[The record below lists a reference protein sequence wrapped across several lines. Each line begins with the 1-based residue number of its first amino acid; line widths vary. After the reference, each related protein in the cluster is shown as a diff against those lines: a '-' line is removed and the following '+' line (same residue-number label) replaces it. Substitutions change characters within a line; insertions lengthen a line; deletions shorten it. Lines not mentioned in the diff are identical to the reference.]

1 MNALDIAWAILKL
14 DPEKF
19 TPEERGEISRIGGLR
34 RLRGTAGGLA
44 RGKDVPLPTD
54 AAVARLIAAQRRPEG
69 DIGEG
74 KTPKQTVLPGAGP
87 QGAPK
92 AGYGGFSPVGEK
104 QMMDDPNLEGE
115 FRPPPR
121 IPLLEGQ
128 EALDAEAALSPE
140 PPTQDERYEEMG
152 RGVKELIRPLQRQQ
166 RREQLASIS
175 DSEKRDL
182 REQAI
187 RQGMD
192 RIWHEHIR
200 DSDWGGRERPPSDA
214 HRQLFTPEAERAK
227 PIIEDYIQSIRDEMG
242 GAPSSQEIRDQ
253 MKNFRD
259 YLMRGGQSHPFY
271 DEPGDESILDRLNEE
286 GIHPGGIEHYLHQ
299 KHIRPYEI
307 QEGRRERAERK
318 VQVQRRKKKE
328 LAAQKRFEEE
338 DPQARLRQ
346 QFESMIE
353 GSDEEQPAQ
362 KTVGVKSQRPP
373 PPTRGQRR
381 VGVQREG
388 DSNE

>member
-19 TPEERGEISRIGGLR
+19 TPEERREIGRTGGLR

-44 RGKDVPLPTD
+44 GGKDVPLPTD
-54 AAVARLIAAQRRPEG
+54 AAVARLIAGQRAGPEE

-74 KTPKQTVLPGAGP
+74 TTPKQTVLPGAGP

-92 AGYGGFSPVGEK
+92 TEYGGFSPVGEK

-115 FRPPPR
+115 FRPPR

-128 EALDAEAALSPE
+128 EALDAEAALSPDPPE
-140 PPTQDERYEEMG
+140 SPTQDERYEEMG
-152 RGVKELIRPLQRQQ
+152 RGVEELIRPLQRQQ
-166 RREQLASIS
+166 RRERLASVS

-182 REQAI
+182 VERAI

-192 RIWHEHIR
+192 KLWSEHPAFQGS
-200 DSDWGGRERPPSDA
+200 SDPPSAD

-227 PIIEDYIQSIRDEMG
+227 PIIEDYIQSIKNEMG

-253 MKNFRD
+253 MKNLHSEIMELGYAPD
-259 YLMRGGQSHPFY
+259 YSDMTG
-271 DEPGDESILDRLNEE
+271 PGDKNILGRLHEE

-299 KHIRPYEI
+299 KHIRPHEV
-307 QEGRRERAERK
+307 QEEQRARAERK
-318 VQVQRRKKKE
+318 VQVQQRKKKE
-328 LAAQKRFEEE
+328 REAKERFAQE

-353 GSDEEQPAQ
+353 GSDEEQPPQ
-362 KTVGVKSQRPP
+362 RTVGVKSQRPP

-381 VGVQREG
+381 VGVRG

>member
-1 MNALDIAWAILKL
+1 MNALDIAWSVLKI
-14 DPEKF
+14 DRERF
-19 TPEERGEISRIGGLR
+19 TPEEIDELSRRGGISRLEGTKGGL
-34 RLRGTAGGLA
+34 
-44 RGKDVPLPTD
+44 K
-54 AAVARLIAAQRRPEG
+54 
-69 DIGEG
+69 
-74 KTPKQTVLPGAGP
+74 
-87 QGAPK
+87 
-92 AGYGGFSPVGEK
+92 SPIDFDWTQAHER
-104 QMMDDPNLEGE
+104 DPNQQGE
-115 FRPPPR
+115 L
-121 IPLLEGQ
+121 PLLEGR
-128 EALDAEAALSPE
+128 EALEAEAALYPDPPE
-140 PPTQDERYEEMG
+140 SPTQDERYEEMG
-152 RGVKELIRPLQRQQ
+152 RGVEELIRPLQRQQ

-187 RQGMD
+187 RDGMD
-192 RIWHEHIR
+192 RLWREHLR
-200 DSDWGGRERPPSDA
+200 NSDWGQRERPPSDA

-259 YLMRGGQSHPFY
+259 YLMRGAYGDVITNPFY

-299 KHIRPYEI
+299 KHIRPHEV
-307 QEGRRERAERK
+307 QEGQRARAVRVQQRKERK
-318 VQVQRRKKKE
+318 QKE
-328 LAAQKRFEEE
+328 REAQERFARE
-338 DPQARLRQ
+338 DPQARLME
-346 QFESMIE
+346 QFRSEVE

-381 VGVQREG
+381 VGVQRKG